1 MRAVATEV
9 PGGAVE
15 EEVVDLHLDVGL
27 HLGEDLHP
35 GEDLH
40 LAVMDLPATM
50 VKLISLFVSYS

>member
-1 MRAVATEV
+1 MRAAATEV

-27 HLGEDLHP
+27 HP

-40 LAVMDLPATM
+40 LVVMDLPATM